1 MYDHDKSYVQ
11 KVLNKKDLDN
21 QIIDLIKEKELKVD
35 DYAERVKICGD
46 IREVYVEAGYTS
58 CLVYPYGSTINSV
71 GFTGPAAIPNCAS
84 NIGVCHMA

>member
-21 QIIDLIKEKELKVD
+21 QIIELIKEKELKVD

-46 IREVYVEAGYTS
+46 IREVLVEAG
-58 CLVYPYGSTINSV
+58 
-71 GFTGPAAIPNCAS
+71 
-84 NIGVCHMA
+84 